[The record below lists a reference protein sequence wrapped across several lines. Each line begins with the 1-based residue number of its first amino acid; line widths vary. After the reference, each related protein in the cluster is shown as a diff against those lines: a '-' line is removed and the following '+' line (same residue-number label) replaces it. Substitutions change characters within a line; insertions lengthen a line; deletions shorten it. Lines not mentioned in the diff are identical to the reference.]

1 MQNIKFK
8 LQAQTYRKFNTKDEY
23 EDGMLITSEAEQ
35 ECSWQ
40 LKTAQSSLTEQ
51 QEKVL
56 TAQEVLKAHL
66 ENRKNIIKQT
76 EEEFDQFC
84 TDNYQ
89 LPTVDVE
96 LVQNTLVIIMY
107 SVLK

>member
-1 MQNIKFK
+1 M
-8 LQAQTYRKFNTKDEY
+8 
-23 EDGMLITSEAEQ
+23 ITSSAEE
-35 ECSWQ
+35 ECSLQ
-40 LKTAQSSLTEQ
+40 LKAAQSSLTEQ

-56 TAQEVLKAHL
+56 TAQELMKAHL
-66 ENRKNIIKQT
+66 ENRKNIMKQT

-96 LVQNTLVIIMY
+96 LVQNILVIIMK
-107 SVLK
+107 SVHLSSVFDD